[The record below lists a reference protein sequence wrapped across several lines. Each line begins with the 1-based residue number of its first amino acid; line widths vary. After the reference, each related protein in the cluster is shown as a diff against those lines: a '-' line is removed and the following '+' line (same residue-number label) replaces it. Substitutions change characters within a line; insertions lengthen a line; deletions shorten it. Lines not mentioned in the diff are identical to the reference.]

1 MSDKEKKQYFL
12 PQKPNSDHLNK
23 QKILNKVI
31 LRYVKMILEKSTACH
46 FKGIFMSAERDILV
60 ADNLKHFIL
69 KSEKIF
75 ITVSWKPSSQYL
87 EVNTTGFIDCCV

>member
-31 LRYVKMILEKSTACH
+31 LRYVKMILEKSTACQ
-46 FKGIFMSAERDILV
+46 FKGILCQ
-60 ADNLKHFIL
+60 LK
-69 KSEKIF
+69 EIF
-75 ITVSWKPSSQYL
+75 WWQTI
-87 EVNTTGFIDCCV
+87 